1 LRHSIE
7 PEQPTMAPSLASQTA
22 SSPIPHAGMR
32 ADTARAATPARFNIY
47 ANPHKGLRLAFGEV
61 LTAAGRVDPEDGE
74 DVARLVGQV
83 RALLRFCRTHLEKE
97 EAFVHPAIEARRA
110 GASAT
115 THDDHR
121 DHLAAFEQLESE
133 VLALETAGQ
142 EHREAAV
149 TRLYRHLALF
159 VADNLVHMHV
169 EETDNNAALWAAY
182 DDGELH
188 ALEQRLVASIPPD
201 MLQLTLRWM
210 MPAMNPA
217 ERAGLLRE
225 IRERAPAPAFAGL
238 LAAVQATLTE
248 TERQKLARALAQ

>member
-1 LRHSIE
+1 MDHSV
-7 PEQPTMAPSLASQTA
+7 ASQTVNT
-22 SSPIPHAGMR
+22 PIPHAAVR
-32 ADTARAATPARFNIY
+32 AEVPHAATAARFNIY
-47 ANPHKGLRLAFGEV
+47 AYPHKGLRLAFGEV
-61 LTAAGRVDPEDGE
+61 LAAAGRVDPEDE
-74 DVARLVGQV
+74 QDVARLVGHV
-83 RALLRFCRTHLEKE
+83 RALLLFCRTHLEKE
-97 EAFVHPAIEARRA
+97 ETFVHPAIEARRA
-110 GASAT
+110 GASAA

-121 DHLAAFEQLESE
+121 DHLAAFEQLESG
-133 VLALETAGQ
+133 VHALETAGQ
-142 EHREAAV
+142 GHREAAV

-182 DDGELH
+182 DDAELH

-238 LAAVQATLTE
+238 LAAVQATLAE
-248 TERQKLARALAQ
+248 PERQKLARALAQ

>member
-1 LRHSIE
+1 
-7 PEQPTMAPSLASQTA
+7 MDPSLASQTA
-22 SSPIPHAGMR
+22 TSPIPHAGKHGR
-32 ADTARAATPARFNIY
+32 VSHVATPARFNIY

-61 LTAAGRVDPEDGE
+61 LTAAGRVDPEDE
-74 DVARLVGQV
+74 QDVAGLVGLV
-83 RALLRFCRTHLEKE
+83 RALLRFCRSHLEKE

-110 GASAT
+110 GASAA

-133 VLALETAGQ
+133 VHALETAGR
-142 EHREAAV
+142 EHRDAAA
-149 TRLYRHLALF
+149 TQLYRHLALF

-182 DDGELH
+182 DDAELH

-201 MLQLTLRWM
+201 MLQLGLRWM

-217 ERAGLLRE
+217 ERAGLLRG
-225 IRERAPAPAFAGL
+225 IRERAPAPAFAGM
-238 LAAVQATLTE
+238 LAAVQASLTE
-248 TERQKLARALAQ
+248 AERQKLARALAQ